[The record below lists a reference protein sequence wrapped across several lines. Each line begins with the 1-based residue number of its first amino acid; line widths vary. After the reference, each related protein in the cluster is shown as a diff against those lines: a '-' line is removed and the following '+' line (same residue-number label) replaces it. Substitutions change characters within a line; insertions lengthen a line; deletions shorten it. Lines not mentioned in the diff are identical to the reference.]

1 MITFKRDRTLIE
13 YARHV
18 IDLYE
23 DHDRSK
29 DDTNF
34 HILELEL
41 DMALS
46 RIELEFMRRKMEDMS
61 K

>member
-1 MITFKRDRTLIE
+1 MTIKKDRTLIE

-29 DDTNF
+29 DDTHF

-46 RIELEFMRRKMEDMS
+46 RIELEFMKRKVD
-61 K
+61 KI